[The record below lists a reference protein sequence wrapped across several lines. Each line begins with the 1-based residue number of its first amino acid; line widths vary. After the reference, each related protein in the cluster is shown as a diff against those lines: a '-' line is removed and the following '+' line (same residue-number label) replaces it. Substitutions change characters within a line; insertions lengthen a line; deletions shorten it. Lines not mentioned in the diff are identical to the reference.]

1 MSRSNSFSD
10 SESSSAMELLCLCFL
25 YSLRGFWLTLLPD
38 EQSLHHRSTAAS
50 AEKLFKVGPLVL
62 TSSKSFTVELLRFV
76 LFSFLIIFKVEKN
89 ALL

>member
-10 SESSSAMELLCLCFL
+10 SESSSAMELLCLCLL
-25 YSLRGFWLTLLPD
+25 YCFWLTLLPG

-50 AEKLFKVGPLVL
+50 AEKLLKVGPSVL
-62 TSSKSFTVELLRFV
+62 TSSKSFTVKQLRFV
-76 LFSFLIIFKVEKN
+76 LFSFLIIFKVEKKN